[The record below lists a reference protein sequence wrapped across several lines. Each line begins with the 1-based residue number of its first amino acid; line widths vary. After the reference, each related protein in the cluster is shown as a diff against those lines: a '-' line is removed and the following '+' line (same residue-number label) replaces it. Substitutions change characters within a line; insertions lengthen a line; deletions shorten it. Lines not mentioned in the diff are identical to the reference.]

1 MNSDKIVL
9 VVEDEPIIG
18 FALVDMLREL
28 GFSEIQL
35 ATTLAKAND
44 FLEQSKIDIALLDVN
59 VHGERSYGLAN
70 ELRGRG
76 VSIIFASGYGD
87 AEHPD
92 ALKLVPTLN
101 KPYNQEELS
110 AALSKLL

>member
-1 MNSDKIVL
+1 MNNDKVVL

-18 FALVDMLREL
+18 FALMDMLQEL
-28 GFSEIQL
+28 GYGKIEL

-76 VSIIFASGYGD
+76 VSIIFATGYGD

-92 ALKLVPTLN
+92 ALKLVPTLK
-101 KPYNQEELS
+101 KPFNQEELN
-110 AALSKLL
+110 AALSKLP